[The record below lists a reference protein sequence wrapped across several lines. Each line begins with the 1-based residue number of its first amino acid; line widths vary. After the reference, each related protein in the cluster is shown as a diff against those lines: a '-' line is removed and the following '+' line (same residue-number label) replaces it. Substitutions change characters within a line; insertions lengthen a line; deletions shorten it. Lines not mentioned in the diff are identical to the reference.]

1 MKLLSEACEY
11 GLRSVV
17 WLARCPDEPQKV
29 KDIAQEIQAAPGYLV
44 KVLQDLTR
52 AGILAARRG
61 SNGGFTLL
69 SDPAKLTA
77 LDVINAIDALERIRS
92 CPLGTKSHNRNLCP
106 IHRRIDDAMALIEES
121 FRQVTILEVVENDSL
136 AELQCGRLQP
146 KCPMQIGTPAA
157 SASESD
163 STVGVS

>member
-17 WLARCPDEPQKV
+17 WLAGSPDEPQKV
-29 KDIAQEIQAAPGYLV
+29 KDIAHQIQAAPGYLV

-77 LDVINAIDALERIRS
+77 LDVINAIDPLERIHS
-92 CPLGTKSHNRNLCP
+92 CPLAKKSHSHNLCP
-106 IHRRIDDAMALIEES
+106 IHHRIDNAVAQIEES
-121 FRQVTILEVVENDSL
+121 FREITIAEVVESDSL
-136 AELQCGRLQP
+136 AELQCGRLRPECSVQVV
-146 KCPMQIGTPAA
+146 
-157 SASESD
+157 SAISESETD
-163 STVGVS
+163 SSIGVS